1 MLGVCDWEE
10 KALGEL
16 VQSICYKTKMPLF
29 KALPSLYTSRHP
41 QVRDGNLT

>member
-1 MLGVCDWEE
+1 MLAVCDWEE

-16 VQSICYKTKMPLF
+16 VQSIRYKTKMPLS
-29 KALPSLYTSRHP
+29 KALPSLYTLRHP